1 MQLFSSFFSVIDGTQ
16 SGQASNYV
24 SSGSSGETGASST
37 GGEEDGYSQ
46 AESSIKNGEVI
57 ASAQGTKV
65 RIISCSQKNIQ
76 YFFHH
81 VFFYR
86 TVELLKH
93 KFKVLT
99 AEVVLSLHQLKRL
112 IKIVLLKLK

>member
-1 MQLFSSFFSVIDGTQ
+1 MQMSLSFFSVIDGTQ

-24 SSGSSGETGASST
+24 SSGSSGETGVSST

-65 RIISCSQKNIQ
+65 RIISSI
-76 YFFHH
+76 
-81 VFFYR
+81 
-86 TVELLKH
+86 
-93 KFKVLT
+93 
-99 AEVVLSLHQLKRL
+99 KREYP
-112 IKIVLLKLK
+112 VLLSPCFRS